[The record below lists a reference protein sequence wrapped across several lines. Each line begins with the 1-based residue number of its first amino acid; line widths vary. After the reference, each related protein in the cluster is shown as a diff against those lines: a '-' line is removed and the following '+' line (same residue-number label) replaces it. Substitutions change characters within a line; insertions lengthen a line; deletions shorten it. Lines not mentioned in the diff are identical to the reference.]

1 MRLLTLSFFPLTPS
15 GGTLC
20 FDICIVT
27 QALIYGGA
35 KPLPEDAARPWHPS
49 HGHRHRSHTHTSG
62 RHRAE
67 PTDLESA
74 PLLNGSAYEGTS
86 SGTVSAGGPG
96 GKRQRSTSTGGFG
109 AASGSRLGL
118 ARSRSRLRVA
128 GADDT
133 LGLRL
138 GGDSDV
144 GGGGGGGGGES
155 AGPPANVGQGAPVD
169 GLPPSTRE
177 RLRTV
182 SGVGVIHEDSESGIV
197 LPVKGAVARD

>member
-1 MRLLTLSFFPLTPS
+1 MHRS

-27 QALIYGGA
+27 QALVYGGS
-35 KPLPEDAARPWHPS
+35 KPVPEDAARPWHPS

-74 PLLNGSAYEGTS
+74 PLLYGSAHEGAS

-96 GKRQRSTSTGGFG
+96 SKRQRSTSTGGFG
-109 AASGSRLGL
+109 APSGPRLGL

-128 GADDT
+128 GADDA
-133 LGLRL
+133 LGLKL
-138 GGDSDV
+138 GGDSDN
-144 GGGGGGGGGES
+144 GGGGGNADG
-155 AGPPANVGQGAPVD
+155 AGLPVSGTGQGAPFD

-182 SGVGVIHEDSESGIV
+182 SGVGVIPEDSEAGLL
-197 LPVKGAVARD
+197 LPAKGTAARG